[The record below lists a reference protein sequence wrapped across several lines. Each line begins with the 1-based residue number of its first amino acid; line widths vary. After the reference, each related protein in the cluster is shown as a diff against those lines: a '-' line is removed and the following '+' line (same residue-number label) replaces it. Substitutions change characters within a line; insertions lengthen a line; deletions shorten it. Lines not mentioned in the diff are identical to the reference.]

1 MNNGKFVLA
10 MQRQYVQ
17 AQKDVHSLINKSR
30 QLLLPI
36 DITFQLFDYIVVP
49 ILLYVSQVWGM
60 RIVTKKLHLELCRM
74 VFRSTN
80 YF

>member
-17 AQKDVHSLINKSR
+17 AQKDVHSFINKSR

-49 ILLYVSQVWGM
+49 ILLYVSQVWGYENCD
-60 RIVTKKLHLELCRM
+60 KKTSLGIM
-74 VFRSTN
+74 
-80 YF
+80 